1 MGFNLNKAREKKEE
15 IIKSFTPLDLN
26 EGNVQAIFNRCMAK
40 EEKDSGDSFPIRI
53 LSKELTSKETP
64 LVFLSDKNISLNDQ
78 NIKYLLGQIN
88 IFHKNYNNTL
98 ILQEGFKKYDGT
110 FWTKDYDNLF
120 QLYALALG
128 SGYFR
133 DFAQLTRGAKKGSVV
148 TMTATIQP
156 TLSPKDPNFPA
167 WWEEHKSEWEEPKKE
182 GKEPSDD

>member
-1 MGFNLNKAREKKEE
+1 MGLKDKLKKYNEQHSEE
-15 IIKSFTPLDLN
+15 QFHPIELT
-26 EGNVQAIFNRCMAK
+26 EGNVQAIFNRCLAK

-88 IFHKNYNNTL
+88 IFHQNYNNRL
-98 ILQEGFKKYDGT
+98 ILQEGFKKYDET

-133 DFAQLTRGAKKGSVV
+133 DFLQLTEGTKKGIIL
-148 TMTATIQP
+148 TRTATIQP